1 MPVNLRL
8 SLTVFKIGFLVEALS
23 GLSALVTGAASL
35 PFHGDLLLLS
45 PIFSVF
51 GILFLWIGRHEWNEL
66 HRKRVGHANLAF
78 GVSLV
83 ATALAAAPIA
93 YLTAE
98 GGPEPAGWLG
108 VEFGVAVALVFAVT
122 FVTYALVA
130 SHLLGPAGQIA
141 MALGLAWAVIVS
153 AAIGLALAGQLHPIV
168 STIVDRSPA
177 LGPIEQPI
185 TLLDALLGFSYLAFF
200 VAFVDA
206 HWRVARGLDADPASG
221 PATSVRRPRV
231 D

>member
-1 MPVNLRL
+1 MTVNLRL
-8 SLTVFKIGFLVEALS
+8 SLTVFKIGFLVEGLS
-23 GLSALVTGAASL
+23 GLAALVTGSANL

-45 PIFSVF
+45 PVFSVV

-66 HRKRVGHANLAF
+66 HRTRVGHANLAF
-78 GVSLV
+78 AVSII

-93 YLTAE
+93 YLSAV
-98 GGPEPAGWLG
+98 GGPTPPGWLG
-108 VEFGVAVALVFAVT
+108 VEFGVAAALVFAVT

-130 SHLLGPAGQIA
+130 SHLVGPVGQAA
-141 MALGLAWAVIVS
+141 MAIGLTWAVIIS

-168 STIVDRSPA
+168 STIVARSPA
-177 LGPIEQPI
+177 LAPIEKPI

-206 HWRVARGLDADPASG
+206 HWRVVRGLDQDAADPAPS
-221 PATSVRRPRV
+221 PAEPRP
-231 D
+231 